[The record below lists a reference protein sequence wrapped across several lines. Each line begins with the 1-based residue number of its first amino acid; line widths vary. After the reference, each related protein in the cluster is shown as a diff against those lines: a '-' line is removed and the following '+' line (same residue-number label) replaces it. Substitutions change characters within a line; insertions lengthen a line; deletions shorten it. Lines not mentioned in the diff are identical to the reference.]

1 MKVTYTQVFARR
13 ILLAF
18 VSFMIIVAIIA
29 LFVRNS
35 ITQKLQNI
43 SKFAHS
49 IELIQAQPEH
59 ILLLLNKAENDF
71 QESLT
76 TSDQEKISAY
86 KNKLSLAFAEIDTLL
101 KESPDTSGLTAF
113 QHAKVHSWYNK
124 KIELS
129 DSLYKLKRSF
139 DSLLV
144 VYASYNQLNAQNL
157 AAYKLNKN
165 SRTGSQSGSS
175 DTARRDIKT
184 KRKGL
189 LARLKDAI
197 TNKDGNNAASVIEIN
212 HNHTKHIV
220 DSTTKTVVTKVNRT
234 YGKKFQ
240 MLQQKNMDLLQTQ
253 KELVALNVYIITE
266 LEHIVDEEKTASN
279 NLQDEFKNLSFK
291 NYEDTTMLLNKFY
304 LAALFLVLLFASL
317 LIAFIVKLD
326 RSETL
331 LREENNRSIAIA
343 KQKMD
348 LLLHMS
354 HEIRN
359 PLTAIQGF
367 LYIFSKSALTPRQ
380 ADMLGSIRLSSD
392 MLIQTLNDTLD
403 AAKMENSEFKL
414 NLEPFNPDFA
424 LKEAIDSM
432 AFSAAK
438 KGLSLHYEFE
448 GDHDAIVIGDSFR
461 LKQIMNN
468 LLSNAIKY
476 TGSGGIKVKATLNKF
491 DGSNRLKVDI
501 SDTGEGISAEQQSN
515 LFSKY
520 YQTNSAK
527 GKLGTGLGLY
537 ICRELISFQKG
548 NISVKSEPS
557 KGSTFS
563 FYIPY
568 ADNAIKTDKADQAS
582 ITAASLLNG
591 IRVLA
596 VDDNELN
603 LMFLKTMTAK
613 LNVRFYEA
621 ANGKEA
627 LELLE
632 KEQIDIVLTDIE
644 MPEMNGHE
652 LIAAIRKLGKPRNK
666 VPVIIMSGS
675 GEKAEDKKS
684 KKETAG
690 VLVKPFTESELVK
703 KIIAA
708 LKH

>member
-1 MKVTYTQVFARR
+1 
-13 ILLAF
+13 
-18 VSFMIIVAIIA
+18 
-29 LFVRNS
+29 
-35 ITQKLQNI
+35 
-43 SKFAHS
+43 
-49 IELIQAQPEH
+49 
-59 ILLLLNKAENDF
+59 
-71 QESLT
+71 
-76 TSDQEKISAY
+76 
-86 KNKLSLAFAEIDTLL
+86 
-101 KESPDTSGLTAF
+101 
-113 QHAKVHSWYNK
+113 
-124 KIELS
+124 
-129 DSLYKLKRSF
+129 
-139 DSLLV
+139 
-144 VYASYNQLNAQNL
+144 
-157 AAYKLNKN
+157 
-165 SRTGSQSGSS
+165 
-175 DTARRDIKT
+175 
-184 KRKGL
+184 
-189 LARLKDAI
+189 
-197 TNKDGNNAASVIEIN
+197 
-212 HNHTKHIV
+212 
-220 DSTTKTVVTKVNRT
+220 
-234 YGKKFQ
+234 
-240 MLQQKNMDLLQTQ
+240 
-253 KELVALNVYIITE
+253 
-266 LEHIVDEEKTASN
+266 
-279 NLQDEFKNLSFK
+279 
-291 NYEDTTMLLNKFY
+291 
-304 LAALFLVLLFASL
+304 
-317 LIAFIVKLD
+317 
-326 RSETL
+326 
-331 LREENNRSIAIA
+331 
-343 KQKMD
+343 
-348 LLLHMS
+348 
-354 HEIRN
+354 
-359 PLTAIQGF
+359 
-367 LYIFSKSALTPRQ
+367 
-380 ADMLGSIRLSSD
+380 
-392 MLIQTLNDTLD
+392 
-403 AAKMENSEFKL
+403 MENSEFKL

-438 KGLSLHYEFE
+438 KGLSLNYEFE

-476 TGSGGIKVKATLNKF
+476 TGSGGIKVKANLNKF

-537 ICRELISFQKG
+537 ICRELINFQKG
-548 NISVKSEPS
+548 NISVKSEPG

-568 ADNAIKTDKADQAS
+568 ADNTSKADKADQAAIS
-582 ITAASLLNG
+582 AASLLNG

-613 LNVRFYEA
+613 LNIRFYEA

-652 LIAAIRKLGKPRNK
+652 LIAAIRKLGKPRNR